1 MLVLSLDEI
10 SEELN
15 IPKSFFKLEKLSAFV
30 VQLKTKTYYSFE
42 PNLVKVICEDY
53 LKRTKYWDM
62 YDFLNRKYQNI
73 QIKKDKYFSF
83 KKIKTN
89 RKILNLYKPTLQE
102 KIDRELKNNSSRT
115 DGYNV
120 TLSEPEKWTQS
131 ALDCLNNKGFCSI
144 CNIKKIMES
153 RCVMK
158 YSVRKLLKKLGKP
171 NNCKIS
177 DREIET
183 SFMFLGN

>member
-1 MLVLSLDEI
+1 MLALSLDEI

-15 IPKSFFKLEKLSAFV
+15 IPKSFFKLEKLSAFI

-53 LKRTKYWDM
+53 LKRTKDWNM

-102 KIDRELKNNSSRT
+102 KIDKELKNNSNREK
-115 DGYNV
+115 GNNV
-120 TLSEPEKWTQS
+120 KLAETKQWTQS

-144 CNIKKIMES
+144 CNLKKIMES
-153 RCVMK
+153 RCMMK
-158 YSVRKLLKKLGKP
+158 YSVEKLLRKLGKP
-171 NNCKIS
+171 NDCKIS
-177 DREIET
+177 DREIDT